1 MPKGDKLT
9 NGVCWH
15 PTLESSDWYH
25 AAIPRTL
32 YKVMANDVSWLL
44 LGRDQ
49 CGHGERQRAA
59 KPSDAAK
66 LDAILG
72 KVDD

>member
-1 MPKGDKLT
+1 
-9 NGVCWH
+9 
-15 PTLESSDWYH
+15 
-25 AAIPRTL
+25 
-32 YKVMANDVSWLL
+32 MANDVSWLL

-72 KVDD
+72 KVDDWRHFKPNVTGYKEQN